1 MAGILDWL
9 GSSIN
14 PAAMG
19 QAGNT
24 MSISGML
31 TSGIGAYY
39 STMAQQSALQYQATV
54 AETNARLAER
64 IVFLLLLQGQQ
75 QANQVQLKGAQVES
89 AQRTSLAANGI
100 DLGEGSAARV
110 LSDTETLSQL
120 DAQTTYANAVRAA
133 WGYRTQATNQQNSA
147 LYSRSAAD
155 SMSPVASR
163 AGSLLAGAGSVAR
176 NWYAQKIT
184 GV

>member
-19 QAGNT
+19 QAGYT
-24 MSISGML
+24 MSISCML

-39 STMAQQSALQYQATV
+39 STKAQQSALQYQATV

-64 IVFLLLLQGQQ
+64 TAESTLLQGQQ

-89 AQRTSLAANGI
+89 AQRTSLAASG
-100 DLGEGSAARV
+100 GGRGGGGAARGRAG
-110 LSDTETLSQL
+110 TET
-120 DAQTTYANAVRAA
+120 
-133 WGYRTQATNQQNSA
+133 
-147 LYSRSAAD
+147 
-155 SMSPVASR
+155 
-163 AGSLLAGAGSVAR
+163 
-176 NWYAQKIT
+176 
-184 GV
+184 